1 MAIFPNIQLRY
12 LLCCEYFLFMFLAL
26 LCKWMNPVISRD
38 GVLYLLMARA
48 WSEGGSYENML
59 TVYPEQQWIPA
70 FPIFLVEN
78 LSSFGI
84 SYESA
89 GVAISITLGSSLP
102 LLVFSLSQEIQHD
115 KRISLAAS
123 FLMLFNPS
131 MIELA
136 CEVQRDMIYLA
147 FSGWAVF
154 FAIKGLMRQ
163 LIWPWMPAGI
173 LGAFAILTRYEAFE
187 LFPILMIAFLVFG
200 LKKVLPWKKIARQGI
215 VFVVCCS
222 VTYGCLI
229 YIMGV
234 NNHIF
239 TTYSRYFTQ
248 KWRRVEC
255 SLTPPEKK

>member
-1 MAIFPNIQLRY
+1 MIRQANIMAIFPNIQLRY

-123 FLMLFNPS
+123 FL
-131 MIELA
+131 
-136 CEVQRDMIYLA
+136 
-147 FSGWAVF
+147 
-154 FAIKGLMRQ
+154 
-163 LIWPWMPAGI
+163 
-173 LGAFAILTRYEAFE
+173 ILTSSGIPCRISSRSLLNA
-187 LFPILMIAFLVFG
+187 PGPSWKILPLTHSAN
-200 LKKVLPWKKIARQGI
+200 AY
-215 VFVVCCS
+215 S
-222 VTYGCLI
+222 
-229 YIMGV
+229 GV
-234 NNHIF
+234 
-239 TTYSRYFTQ
+239 
-248 KWRRVEC
+248 
-255 SLTPPEKK
+255 